1 MKPTSPQ
8 QLQKLVQQVRA
19 SALQLQTLTTTQ
31 KNRILAGWSNDL
43 KKNAAAIFKA
53 NARDVAAAQKNA
65 VPPALLDR
73 LILNP
78 QRLQEVIAGLK
89 AVQKLKDP
97 VGEVVEVTK
106 RNGLRIARVRIPLG
120 VICMI
125 YESRPNVTVD
135 AAALCIKS
143 GNAVIL
149 RGGSEALHTNTI
161 LVKILRQSLQKVSS
175 RTKPLHNAVTMLPNT
190 ERQTLATLLSLRDG
204 IDLVIPRGGPK
215 LMQFI
220 HEHAKVPVIKHDKGV
235 CSLFVDASADLKK
248 SVAVVLNA
256 KTQRPGVCNAL
267 ETLYV
272 HKKIANSFLKIL
284 LPELAK
290 VPCEVRA
297 DANIKKRFPQVQL
310 ATAQDWSEE
319 YLAQILAIKTV
330 ADVDDAILH
339 VQQYSSH
346 HTDGILTN
354 NPKHMQKYLNSLDT
368 SCVMINTSTR
378 FNDGGEL
385 GLGAEIGI
393 STTKLHAYGPM
404 GLKELT
410 AVRFEV
416 RSDYRIR

>member
-1 MKPTSPQ
+1 MNPTSPQ
-8 QLQKLVQQVRA
+8 QLHKLVQQVRA
-19 SALQLQTLTTTQ
+19 SALQLQTLTTAQ
-31 KNRILAGWSNDL
+31 KNRVLATWAKDL
-43 KKNAAAIFKA
+43 KKNSVLIFRA
-53 NARDVAAAQKNA
+53 NARDVSAAQKNG
-65 VPPALLDR
+65 VSPALLDR
-73 LILNP
+73 LVLNP
-78 QRLQEVIAGLK
+78 QRLQEVIAGLM
-89 AVQKLKDP
+89 AVRKLPDP
-97 VGEVVEVTK
+97 VGEVVESSK
-106 RNGLRIARVRIPLG
+106 RNGLRISRVRIPLG

-135 AAALCIKS
+135 AAALCLKS

-149 RGGSEALHTNTI
+149 RGGSEALQTNTV
-161 LVKILRQSLQKVSS
+161 LVKILRQSLQRLPGK
-175 RTKPLHNAVTMLPNT
+175 TKALQNAVVMLPNT
-190 ERQTLATLLSLRDG
+190 DRQTLATLLSLRDG
-204 IDLVIPRGGPK
+204 IDLVIPRGGSQ

-235 CSLFVDASADLKK
+235 CSLFVDASADLPK
-248 SVAVVLNA
+248 SVRVVLNA

-272 HKKIANSFLKIL
+272 HKKIAKEFLTLL

-297 DANIKKRFPQVQL
+297 DATLKKQFPKVQL
-310 ATAQDWSEE
+310 ATTTDWSEE

-330 ADVDDAILH
+330 ADVDDAIAH
-339 VQQYSSH
+339 VQKYSSH
-346 HTDGILTN
+346 HTDGILTQ
-354 NPKHMQKYLNSLDT
+354 NPKNIQKYLNSLDA

-416 RSDYRIR
+416 QSDYKIR